1 MLCSSHYVRFP
12 MARPEILCD
21 FLICIFILS
30 SYFIMNKII
39 ILSTVLIILILL
51 FCNKYDN
58 ENTKES
64 NIKKL
69 VRQTARWA
77 TAADQD
83 DNGYIANL
91 HATYAMGYLMAL
103 REIYTDVDIEVYC
116 GVDVR
121 KFESEISIIMDNAIK
136 KLVLVCPDGQPKN
149 RYLATISKEGLM

>member
-1 MLCSSHYVRFP
+1 M
-12 MARPEILCD
+12 
-21 FLICIFILS
+21 
-30 SYFIMNKII
+30 
-39 ILSTVLIILILL
+39 LL
-51 FCNKYDN
+51 FRNCKC
-58 ENTKES
+58 ERKNTRES

-103 REIYTDVDIEVYC
+103 REIYTDSEIEVYS

-121 KFESEISIIMDNAIK
+121 KFESEISVIMDNAIK

-149 RYLATISKEGLM
+149 RYLATISKEGMS